1 MTLQKW
7 KNPLVTGTVILTLTG
22 LLSRFIGF
30 FYRIFLSNIFG
41 AEGMGIY
48 QLISPVLALSFSLT
62 VSGIQTAISKYVA
75 SETSTRDY
83 KTSFRTL
90 WAGFLLA
97 MALSAACALYIYLY
111 ADWIAVTLLLE
122 ARTAPLLRIIALS
135 IPMATVHSCIN
146 GYFYG
151 IRKTAIPAVSQL
163 AEQLCRVGSVY
174 LIYYFCRQHNMKPTI
189 SFAVAGLV
197 IGEGASMIVS
207 VVAILARA
215 HQVFPVR
222 DYESGTSHTPGRAFC
237 NGGFFRSA
245 RRSQTPLRTAPVWSI
260 YRGIMGQL
268 LRLAVPLSAN
278 RLVINLLQSIEAIYI
293 PNRLMAHGLNNADAL
308 GVYGVLTGMSLPLI
322 LFPSAITNS
331 ISVLLLPIV
340 SEADA
345 AGNKAAV
352 RRAIMTS
359 IRYCLLLGFGCTAM
373 FLLLGR
379 PAGRLLFHSEL
390 AGSFILTLSF
400 ICPFMYIAST
410 LNSILNGLGKTA
422 QTFLFSVVSL
432 LLRLLFVFIAIP
444 VYGIKGYLWGTL
456 ASQMLQTFLCTVS
469 ALHISHKAHRA

>member
-1 MTLQKW
+1 MKLQQW

-30 FYRIFLSNIFG
+30 FYRIFLSNVFG

-48 QLISPVLALSFSLT
+48 QLISPVLALSFALT

-75 SETSTRDY
+75 SETSTRNY
-83 KTSFRTL
+83 HTSFRTL

-97 MALSAACALYIYLY
+97 MALSVAVALFIYLY
-111 ADWIAVTLLLE
+111 ADWIAGTLLLE
-122 ARTAPLLRIIALS
+122 TRTAPLLRIIALS

-163 AEQLCRVGSVY
+163 AEQICRVGSVY
-174 LIYYFCRQHNMKPTI
+174 LIYHLCRQHHRTPTI
-189 SFAVAGLV
+189 SFAVVGLV
-197 IGEGASMIVS
+197 IGESASMIVS
-207 VVAILARA
+207 VIAILSRA
-215 HQVFPVR
+215 HQVFPAR
-222 DYESGTSHTPGRAFC
+222 NYQTAAKQLQARGSHGNSYSLRSD
-237 NGGFFRSA
+237 NGCSSMSQSVTA
-245 RRSQTPLRTAPVWSI
+245 VYRR
-260 YRGIMGQL
+260 IMGQL
-268 LRLAVPLSAN
+268 LQLAVPLSAN
-278 RLVINLLQSIEAIYI
+278 RLIINLLQSIEAIYI
-293 PNRLMAHGLNNADAL
+293 PNRLMAYGLSNADAL

-345 AGNKAAV
+345 SGNTSAV

-379 PAGRLLFHSEL
+379 TAGRLLFHSEL

-432 LLRLLFVFIAIP
+432 LLRLLFVFVAIP

-469 ALHISHKAHRA
+469 ALHISHKAHRTA